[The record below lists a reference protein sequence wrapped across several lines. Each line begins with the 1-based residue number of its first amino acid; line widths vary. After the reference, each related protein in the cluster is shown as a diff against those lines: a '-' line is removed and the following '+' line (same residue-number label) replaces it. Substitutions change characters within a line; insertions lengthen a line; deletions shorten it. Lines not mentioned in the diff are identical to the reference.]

1 MKKLIIATL
10 ALSLLMGCMAGY
22 TPRIPIETP
31 ATNEDDG
38 GDILPI
44 PPQPVL
50 EKVTPNGLVLRLLEL
65 EKEKAPGGSVIL
77 SPLSI
82 EMALA
87 MASNGAAGEAK
98 EAMETLLGLNAE
110 QLNSLL
116 GPYLLKEDNTLSIA
130 NSMWFNESMKDLVK
144 ADFQETLRTV
154 YAAGEGSFTPGS
166 QADADAING
175 WVKEKTHDKID
186 SIITPDGLTED
197 TLALL
202 INALYFNGKWAD
214 PFEEW
219 QVTDETFRA
228 PSGDQQA
235 RLMDGW
241 EGTYFENEW
250 GTGFAKDYEDGYE
263 FIGLLPK
270 TEGAVDLSA
279 LDIDEILAT
288 RTGAY
293 DVHIKIPKFELEYS
307 TSLVDTL
314 SGLGL
319 GSLFAPGSLNGMLT
333 DEALEND
340 WNAWVS
346 DVLHKTYM
354 KMYEEGTEAAA
365 VTAVIVECATAAMPV
380 ERETKEVFLD
390 RPFAFLIRD
399 TQSGQVVFCG
409 IISSVEK

>member
-1 MKKLIIATL
+1 MKKKLLVSVL
-10 ALSLLMGCMAGY
+10 ALALLAGC
-22 TPRIPIETP
+22 
-31 ATNEDDG
+31 G
-38 GDILPI
+38 GKLYAPVGILDPKS
-44 PPQPVL
+44 PENSPKPSGEPVVL
-50 EKVTPNGLVLRLLEL
+50 EKVTPNGLVLRLMEL
-65 EKEKAPGGSVIL
+65 EKGKAPEGNVIL

-87 MASNGAAGEAK
+87 MASNGGAGEAA
-98 EAMETLLGLNAE
+98 EAMETLLGMGPE

-130 NSMWFNESMKDLVK
+130 NSMWFNESMKGLVK

-154 YAAGEGSFTPGS
+154 YAAGEGTFTPGS

-186 SIITPDGLTED
+186 SIIGKDSLTQD

-202 INALYFNGKWAD
+202 INALYFNGKWTD
-214 PFEEW
+214 PFEAW
-219 QVTDETFRA
+219 QVYDETFHA
-228 PSGDQQA
+228 PAGDREA
-235 RLMDGW
+235 KLMDGW
-241 EGTYFENEW
+241 EEDYFETEW
-250 GTGFAKDYEDGYE
+250 GTGFAKAYEDGYE

-270 TEGAVDLSA
+270 AQGAVDL
-279 LDIDEILAT
+279 LGLNIDEFLAS

-293 DVHIKIPKFELEYS
+293 DVHIKIPKFELEYA

-319 GSLFAPGSLNGMLT
+319 GSLFSAGSLNGLLT
-333 DEALEND
+333 DEALAGD
-340 WNAWVS
+340 WEVHVS
-346 DVLHKTYM
+346 DVIHKTYM

-365 VTAVIVECATAAMPV
+365 VTGIVMEATAAMPV

-409 IISSVEK
+409 IINSVEK

>member
-1 MKKLIIATL
+1 MKKKLLVSVL
-10 ALSLLMGCMAGY
+10 ALALLAGC
-22 TPRIPIETP
+22 
-31 ATNEDDG
+31 G
-38 GDILPI
+38 GRLYAPVGILDPKS
-44 PPQPVL
+44 PENSPKPSGEPVVL
-50 EKVTPNGLVLRLLEL
+50 EKVTPNGLVLRLMEL
-65 EKEKAPGGSVIL
+65 EKGKVPEGNVIL

-87 MASNGAAGEAK
+87 MASNGAAGEAA

-130 NSMWFNESMKDLVK
+130 NSMWFNESMKGLVK

-154 YAAGEGSFTPGS
+154 YAAGEGTFTPGS
-166 QADADAING
+166 QADVDAING

-186 SIITPDGLTED
+186 SIIGKDSLTQD

-202 INALYFNGKWAD
+202 INALYFNGKWTD
-214 PFEEW
+214 PFEAW
-219 QVTDETFRA
+219 QVYDETFHA
-228 PSGDQQA
+228 PAGDREA

-241 EGTYFENEW
+241 EEDYFETEW
-250 GTGFAKDYEDGYE
+250 GTGFAKAYEDGYE

-270 TEGAVDLSA
+270 AEGTVDL
-279 LDIDEILAT
+279 LGLNIDEFLAS

-319 GSLFAPGSLNGMLT
+319 GSLFEPGSLNGLLT
-333 DEALEND
+333 DEALAAD
-340 WNAWVS
+340 WEAHVG
-346 DVLHKTYM
+346 DVIHKTYM

-365 VTAVIVECATAAMPV
+365 VTAVIVDCATMAMPV

-409 IISSVEK
+409 IINSVEK

>member
-1 MKKLIIATL
+1 MKKKLLVSVL
-10 ALSLLMGCMAGY
+10 ALALLAGC
-22 TPRIPIETP
+22 
-31 ATNEDDG
+31 G
-38 GDILPI
+38 GKLYAPVGILDPKS
-44 PPQPVL
+44 PENSTKPSGEPVVL
-50 EKVTPNGLVLRLLEL
+50 EKVTPNGLVLRLMEL
-65 EKEKAPGGSVIL
+65 EKGKAPEGNVIL

-87 MASNGAAGEAK
+87 MASNGAAGEAA
-98 EAMETLLGLNAE
+98 EAMETLLGMGPE
-110 QLNSLL
+110 QLNDLL

-130 NSMWFNESMKDLVK
+130 NSMRFNESMKGLVK

-154 YAAGEGSFTPGS
+154 YAAGEGTFTPGS
-166 QADADAING
+166 QADVDAING

-186 SIITPDGLTED
+186 SIIGKDSLSQD

-202 INALYFNGKWAD
+202 INALYFNGKWTD
-214 PFEEW
+214 PFEAW
-219 QVTDETFRA
+219 QVYDETFHA
-228 PSGDQQA
+228 PAGDREA
-235 RLMDGW
+235 RLMNGW
-241 EGTYFENEW
+241 EEDYFETEW
-250 GTGFAKDYEDGYE
+250 GTGFAKAYEDGYE

-270 TEGAVDLSA
+270 AQGAVDL
-279 LDIDEILAT
+279 LGLNIDEFLAS

-293 DVHIKIPKFELEYS
+293 DVHIKIPKFELEYA

-319 GSLFAPGSLNGMLT
+319 GSLFDPGSLNAMLT

-365 VTAVIVECATAAMPV
+365 VTAVIVDCATAAMPV

-409 IISSVEK
+409 IINSVEK